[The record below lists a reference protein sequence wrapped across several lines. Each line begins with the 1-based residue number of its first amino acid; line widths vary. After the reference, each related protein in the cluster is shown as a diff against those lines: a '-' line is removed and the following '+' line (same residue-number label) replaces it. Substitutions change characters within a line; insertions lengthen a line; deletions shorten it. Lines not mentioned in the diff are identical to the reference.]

1 MDKWKK
7 GLYYLHTNGSIIW
20 KPSMVTRMDP
30 EYFDSPFVV
39 KVWEINSD
47 LAFQK
52 MNAEAKIINDSKG

>member
-1 MDKWKK
+1 MNKCKK
-7 GLYYLHTNGSIIW
+7 GYYYLHTNGSIIW